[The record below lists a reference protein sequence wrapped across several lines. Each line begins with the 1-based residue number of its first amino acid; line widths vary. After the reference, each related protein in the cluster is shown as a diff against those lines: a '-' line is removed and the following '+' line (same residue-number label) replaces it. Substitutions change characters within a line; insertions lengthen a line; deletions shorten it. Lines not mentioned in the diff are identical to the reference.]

1 MAQRSTAIRDRH
13 RRAIA
18 KDRPPCSYV
27 GCLFPGEPI
36 DYEAASHL
44 DPRAFTVD
52 HTLPLRHG
60 GTDTLDNKTAMH
72 RACNRHKSDRLAEGQ
87 APAARTFVTSLSW

>member
-1 MAQRSTAIRDRH
+1 MAGRNTTVRDRH
-13 RRAIA
+13 RRSIA

-27 GCLFPGEPI
+27 DCLFPGEPI

-60 GTDTLDNKTAMH
+60 GLDALENKTAMH
-72 RACNRHKSDRLAEGQ
+72 RACNRHKAATLPAGMT
-87 APAARTFVTSLSW
+87 APARRFVTTLTW